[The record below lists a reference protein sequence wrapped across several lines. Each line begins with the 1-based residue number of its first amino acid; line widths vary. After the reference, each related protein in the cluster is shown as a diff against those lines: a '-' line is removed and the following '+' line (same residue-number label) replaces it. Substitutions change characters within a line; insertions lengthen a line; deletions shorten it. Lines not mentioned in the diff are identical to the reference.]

1 MSVIN
6 FQKEIPH
13 ELMHALG
20 LEHTFEEK
28 NHPNKEYTFWKDMTK
43 NYMDYNNKKE
53 VTFKWQWDILRK
65 SPYLKLLILAFTFL
79 FTSCRVMSNKEIQAI
94 SCVCNDS
101 ITQEDKKL
109 PIPPPEK
116 IENDSLKIY
125 VEIQPRN
132 MYLKYIEY
140 LKTNEQ
146 KMIYYD
152 LEGNIKQSYF
162 SIPYEF
168 IGREFIF
175 DEQGNI
181 KEVINHDERW
191 KICAFQV
198 LAIAKKYAGE
208 NYSREKLGSPKW
220 QVRKTKLEGKD
231 IWVVHYLNK
240 KNKAISLYIN
250 RDTGRIVKRVKH

>member
-1 MSVIN
+1 M
-6 FQKEIPH
+6 KIPH

-28 NHPNKEYTFWKDMTK
+28 EHPNKEHIFREGSTK
-43 NYMDYNNKKE
+43 NYMDYNNTKE
-53 VTFKWQWDILRK
+53 TTFKWQWDILRK
-65 SPYLKLLILAFTFL
+65 SPYLKLLILVFSLL
-79 FTSCRVMSNKEIQAI
+79 FSSCRTMSSKEIQTI
-94 SCVCNDS
+94 SCACNDT

-162 SIPYEF
+162 SVPYEF

-175 DEQGNI
+175 DDQGNI
-181 KEVINHDERW
+181 KEVINHDEGW
-191 KICAFQV
+191 KICAFQA
-198 LAIAKKYAGE
+198 LAIAKKRAGN
-208 NYSREKLGSPKW
+208 NYYHKKVTDPLW
-220 QVRKTKLEGKD
+220 QVRKTRLKD
-231 IWVVHYLNK
+231 KRMWVVHYSNRK
-240 KNKAISLYIN
+240 FKTISLYIDK
-250 RDTGRIVKRVKH
+250 DTGKIVKRVKH